1 MKEKRKDNK
10 QMTKNQQ
17 KMNMIKKGNMI
28 TYRKK
33 NSAKIKVD
41 KKFKTS
47 N

>member
-1 MKEKRKDNK
+1 MR
-10 QMTKNQQ
+10 KNQQ

-28 TYRKK
+28 TNGKR
-33 NSAKIKVD
+33 NGVKIKVD